1 LEPFGLIDFG
11 KLQFVSDRG
20 PNLVCALRNYNTL
33 FCYPHRLNNILKCSF
48 FQSQTKEKKQISSTT
63 SEHTNSTNTT
73 VSTSTT
79 HLALNEED
87 DNYVSSSD
95 DDDDDDEKRQPTLP
109 IKNKRVD
116 KNKSSVTKHNSDP
129 RKLKLNDL
137 HPTAQKII
145 KTITQCKNLVRF
157 VKKVRQCLTSK
168 FLHQWIK
175 RNNRSIK

>member
-1 LEPFGLIDFG
+1 MILFQSIRQCLEPFGLIDFG

-20 PNLVCALRNYNTL
+20 PNLVCTLRNYNTL

-129 RKLKLNDL
+129 KKLKLTYIKKCDV
-137 HPTAQKII
+137 HPILMGVII
-145 KTITQCKNLVRF
+145 PTCTISSHNL
-157 VKKVRQCLTSK
+157 CLI
-168 FLHQWIK
+168 F
-175 RNNRSIK
+175 